1 MFRSRVQ
8 RELTCLTCGTPLVLL
23 RTGPLNYRWQCSK
36 HCLPAIDTEVPATE
50 HLDDLQPDASGTV
63 EFNASHFFPPMTKS
77 RIATAKVFMA
87 QVLYHFI
94 ECTWGGCYNS
104 LYFNVLVPHL
114 DAPQIL
120 DYVLRSSA
128 VHDNIGVQVG
138 KSGARLYPE
147 LRSRLQ
153 GVTSP
158 RIRTYLAENF
168 HTDAH

>member
-1 MFRSRVQ
+1 M
-8 RELTCLTCGTPLVLL
+8 
-23 RTGPLNYRWQCSK
+23 RTGAPNYQWRCPK
-36 HCLPAIDTEVPATE
+36 HCLPPIDTEVPTSE

-63 EFNASHFFPPMTKS
+63 EFNASHFFPPMTKT

-87 QVLYHFI
+87 QVLCHFI
-94 ECTWGGCYNS
+94 ECTYGTCYNS

-114 DAPQIL
+114 DAPEIV
-120 DYVLRSSA
+120 DYVLRSSL
-128 VHDNIGVQVG
+128 VRDGPGVQVG

-153 GVTSP
+153 GVTSS

-168 HTDAH
+168 HTQVL